1 MKVWILQTGEPLH
14 CDEGSP
20 RPMRAINLSN
30 KLVEAGHDVVLWS
43 SAFSHQEKKHRTRE
57 FTVYKVNEN
66 LEIRLIPSCGYKK
79 HIGLMRLI
87 DHFQL
92 ALNLKKLLKR
102 ERVAPDIAFIGYP
115 PIEAA
120 AVMSKW
126 LSKRGVPMVLDV
138 KDLWPS
144 MFVDAFPKM
153 LQPIARII
161 FHPYFYLAKRTIRGA
176 DGISAMAPAFLK
188 WVLKFADKK
197 PTDSDKVFRLTS
209 PISNISKSEV
219 LLASKWRDAQGINA
233 NMPTVLFVGSFMSV
247 FDFNPIFETAK
258 ELKDCQFVLCGD
270 GDYLSGLK
278 NKTQGLD
285 NVFFPGWVDRAKI
298 EVLSDISI
306 ASLAP
311 YKNIDNF
318 MVNTPNKIVDSLLLG
333 LPIISP
339 LRGEVAKLI
348 ESNEVGFTYDDS
360 RSLNNHIQ
368 LLINDDKLQEQMSNN
383 AKKLYNKEFEF
394 NMVYDG
400 LVQHLE
406 RMVGK

>member
-219 LLASKWRDAQGINA
+219 LLASKWRDAQGINV

-298 EVLSDISI
+298 EVLSDMSI